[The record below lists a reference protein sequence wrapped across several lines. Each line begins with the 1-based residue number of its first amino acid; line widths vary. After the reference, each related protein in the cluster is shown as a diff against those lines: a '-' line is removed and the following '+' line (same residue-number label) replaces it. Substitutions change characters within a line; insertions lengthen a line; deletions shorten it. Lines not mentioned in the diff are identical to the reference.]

1 MIQEASLE
9 INHLEDSWEIERE
22 SRYGRR
28 YRMRYIDQLL
38 NRLELLNLKDV
49 RSMPD
54 YLKERVVQL
63 VDMSELSEEVR
74 GRMVED
80 VPTAMEMLYEIQ
92 DTLMFNPY
100 DEEL

>member
-1 MIQEASLE
+1 
-9 INHLEDSWEIERE
+9 
-22 SRYGRR
+22 
-28 YRMRYIDQLL
+28 MRYIDQLL